1 MYGTKNSS
9 DEILISI
16 SNERILALR
25 EKTIH
30 VDFVLF
36 IFGTKPSI
44 PNLQLNGFAY
54 TNVLNHVAKCILQV
68 LCVTIRFQLQTEDMI
83 LFNKDVIAGIRNEH
97 IVVVRTS
104 KLKLILFVIL
114 SWYLQ
119 QTLLHLF
126 KRKK

>member
-1 MYGTKNSS
+1 MYGTENSS

-16 SNERILALR
+16 SNARILALR

-30 VDFVLF
+30 VNFVLF
-36 IFGTKPSI
+36 ILGTKPSI

-68 LCVTIRFQLQTEDMI
+68 LCVTIRFQLQTEGI